1 MYAALGGVRP
11 HGLEGKTQE
20 MKLATVRTAG
30 RTALAQ
36 LMGDSLH
43 LYPFSDV
50 GAWLKAGSPDL
61 TGMSIGVLEES
72 EANFAPVVPTP
83 GKIVCVGLNYRE
95 HIEEMGR
102 DVPQRPTLFAKFSDS
117 LVGAFDPIILPL
129 GSEAVDWEAE
139 LAVVMGLDVTRG
151 TAEESAAAI
160 AGFTVSNDISARDY
174 QRFTPQWL
182 QGKTFDSTTPLGPYL
197 LTVDETGVHPEM
209 ELSCTVDGVTK
220 QSSCTSDLVFDP
232 VTLVQYISAIT
243 TLRAGDVILTGT
255 PGGVGDGRSPKEYL
269 GAGSIVETSLSAI
282 GSCRNT
288 CVAL

>member
-1 MYAALGGVRP
+1 
-11 HGLEGKTQE
+11 

-36 LMGDSLH
+36 LIDDSLH
-43 LYPFSDV
+43 LYPFTDV

-61 TGMSIGVLEES
+61 AGTSVQVIDEA
-72 EANFAPVVPTP
+72 EANFAPVVPMP

-102 DVPQRPTLFAKFSDS
+102 ELPQRPTLFAKFADS
-117 LVGAFDPIILPL
+117 LIGAFDPIILPL

-139 LAVVMGLDVTRG
+139 LAIVVGRDVTRG
-151 TAEESAAAI
+151 TAEEAASAI
-160 AGFTVSNDISARDY
+160 AGFTVSNDISARDF

-197 LTVDETGVHPEM
+197 VTVDETGVDPDLA
-209 ELSCTVDGVTK
+209 LSCTVDGVVK
-220 QSSCTSDLVFDP
+220 QSSGTGDLVFKP
-232 VTLVQYISAIT
+232 VDLVQYISSIT

-255 PGGVGDGRSPKEYL
+255 PGGVGDGRSPKEFL
-269 GAGSIVETSLSAI
+269 TAGSVVQTSLVSI
-282 GSCRNT
+282 GSCQNT
-288 CVAL
+288 CVSL